1 MCVVDEMRKWCK
13 YVVYKEKKEFRGD
26 MKNMY
31 NGGKKEVGGREV
43 ENLEKKWGGKYG
55 YGIV

>member
-1 MCVVDEMRKWCK
+1 MVDEMRKWCK
-13 YVVYKEKKEFRGD
+13 YVVYKDKKEFRGD

-43 ENLEKKWGGKYG
+43 ENVEKKWGGKYG